1 MEHSWSDTIS
11 RASKQKFRIN
21 IRSESLLDTGKQ
33 ELKLIRFLYEN
44 SLGHKLLFYLTK
56 FLLFFLF
63 GNFILDFFFQNSAF
77 LNYLWILEDLG
88 HLLFYSIYFSFM
100 LT

>member
-1 MEHSWSDTIS
+1 MEHNWSDTIS
-11 RASKQKFRIN
+11 RASKQEFCIN

-33 ELKLIRFLYEN
+33 ELKLIRFWNEN
-44 SLGHKLLFYLTK
+44 SLGHKLLFDLTK

-63 GNFILDFFFQNSAF
+63 GNSVFDFFLQNIGILD
-77 LNYLWILEDLG
+77 YLG
-88 HLLFYSIYFSFM
+88 HLLFDPIYFSLK

>member
-11 RASKQKFRIN
+11 RASKQEFCIN

-63 GNFILDFFFQNSAF
+63 GNYIFYFYLENIAILG
-77 LNYLWILEDLG
+77 YLG
-88 HLLFYSIYFSFM
+88 HLLFDPIYFSLK